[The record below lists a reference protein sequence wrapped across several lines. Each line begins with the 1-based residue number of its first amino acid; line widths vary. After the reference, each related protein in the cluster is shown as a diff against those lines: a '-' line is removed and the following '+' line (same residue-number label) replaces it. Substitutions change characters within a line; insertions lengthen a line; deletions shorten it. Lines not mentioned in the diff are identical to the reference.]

1 MTVFVHRNDLPR
13 PPRSL
18 WAYTP
23 WLLIVLTTVFLAV
36 LSLSVAPSQAADRD
50 RIGAFLN
57 ITGFDVALDSIA
69 MSAGRAPAML
79 GVPDDQFG
87 NDWERLSR
95 DVFDTGVMRTL
106 AEDILE
112 ATLSDSALAHA
123 AGFYATDLGQRL
135 VTAENASHLDADR
148 TGKQQSG
155 REIVAGLLSDDAPR
169 LEIIKRMNM
178 AVSSADSTVRA
189 LQEIQIRFL
198 LAADAAGVI
207 KLKVDAEGLR
217 ALMKRQSGEM
227 SQSIRQSALAG
238 AAFTYQGFTDD
249 EIEQYAEALEQP
261 QMKLVYELLNAVQ
274 YEIMANRFEVLA
286 TRMAELHPSQDI

>member
-1 MTVFVHRNDLPR
+1 M
-13 PPRSL
+13 
-18 WAYTP
+18 
-23 WLLIVLTTVFLAV
+23 FLAS
-36 LSLSVAPSQAADRD
+36 LSLLATPTQAADRD

-69 MSAGRAPAML
+69 LSAGRAPGML

-87 NDWERLSR
+87 YDWQRLSR
-95 DVFDTGVMRTL
+95 EVFDTTVMRTL

-112 ATLSDSALAHA
+112 ATLSDSALSHA

-135 VTAENASHLDADR
+135 VTAENASHMDADR

-155 REIVAGLLSDDAPR
+155 REIVAGWLSDGAPR

-178 AVSSADSTVRA
+178 AVSSAESSVRA

-207 KLKVDAEGLR
+207 KLRVDAKGLR
-217 ALMKRQSGEM
+217 SLMKQQEGEM
-227 SQSIRQSALAG
+227 RRSVQQSALAG
-238 AAFTYQGFTDD
+238 AAFTYQGFTDA
-249 EIEQYAEALEQP
+249 EIEQYAVALEQP
-261 QMKLVYELLNAVQ
+261 EMKLVYELLNAVQ